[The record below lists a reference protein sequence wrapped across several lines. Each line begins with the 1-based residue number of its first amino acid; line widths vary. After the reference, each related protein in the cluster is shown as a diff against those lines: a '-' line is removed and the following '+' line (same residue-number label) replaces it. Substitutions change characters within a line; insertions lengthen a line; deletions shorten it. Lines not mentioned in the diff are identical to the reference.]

1 MKKENRINDDLLIG
15 SNFQTRTFNNSINFN
30 FAVKKIIMKKA
41 IYTSYGSPEVIKILE
56 TEKPLPKPNEAL
68 IKIKTSS
75 VTRADT
81 MMRAGTP
88 KFGRLFLGLFKPKNT
103 SLGTGFS
110 GIIESVGS
118 EVTQFKI
125 GDEIFGEKLFSNG
138 TNAEFLCI
146 PEDSVIALKPTNI
159 SHQEAA
165 PICDGFLT
173 SYNFLKDI
181 AKIQKEQH
189 ILINGASGSLGTAAV
204 QIAKLMDATVTGVCS
219 TKNIELVKSLGA
231 DFVIDYKKED
241 FTKNNNTYDVIY
253 DSVGKTNYSK
263 SKNALKSSG
272 VFITPVLSLNVLWYS
287 ISNPKRVKFAATGLK
302 KTEEL
307 KRLFLEL
314 VDFFKQKRLKTVIDK
329 TYNLSE
335 IIEAHH
341 YLETDRKVGNIVIIN
356 QQ

>member
-1 MKKENRINDDLLIG
+1 MK
-15 SNFQTRTFNNSINFN
+15 T
-30 FAVKKIIMKKA
+30 A
-41 IYTSYGSPEVIKILE
+41 IYTSYGSPKVIQIIE
-56 TEKPLPKPNEAL
+56 TKKPLPKPNEVL
-68 IKIKTSS
+68 VQIKASS

-81 MMRAGTP
+81 MMRAGKP

-110 GIIESVGS
+110 GVIDSVGS
-118 EVTQFKI
+118 EVTEFKV

-146 PEDSVIALKPTNI
+146 PEDSIIAYKPHNI

-173 SYNFLKDI
+173 SYNFLKDVGNL
-181 AKIQKEQH
+181 KGGQH

-204 QIAKLMDATVTGVCS
+204 QIAKLMGATVTGVCS
-219 TKNIELVKSLGA
+219 NKNIELVKSLGA
-231 DFVIDYKKED
+231 DFVIDYKNES
-241 FTKNNNTYDVIY
+241 FTKNTNMYDVIY

-263 SKNALKSSG
+263 SKNALKSGG

-287 ISNPKRVKFAATGLK
+287 IINPKRVKFAATGLK

-307 KRLFLEL
+307 KRLFIEI
-314 VDFFKQKRLKTVIDK
+314 VDFFKQKRLKMVIDK
-329 TYNLSE
+329 SYNLSE

-356 QQ
+356 QKTNNCEIK

>member
-1 MKKENRINDDLLIG
+1 MK
-15 SNFQTRTFNNSINFN
+15 T
-30 FAVKKIIMKKA
+30 A
-41 IYTSYGSPEVIKILE
+41 IYTSYGSPEVIQIIE
-56 TEKPLPKPNEAL
+56 TEKPLPKSNEL
-68 IKIKTSS
+68 LVQIKASS
-75 VTRADT
+75 GTRADT

-103 SLGTGFS
+103 ALGTGFS
-110 GIIESVGS
+110 GVIESVGS

-146 PEDSVIALKPTNI
+146 PEDSLIAFKPNNI

-181 AKIQKEQH
+181 ANIQQGQH
-189 ILINGASGSLGTAAV
+189 LLINGASGSLGTAAV
-204 QIAKLMDATVTGVCS
+204 QIAKLMGATVTGICS
-219 TKNIELVKSLGA
+219 SKNIELVKSLGA
-231 DFVIDYKKED
+231 DFVIDYKNND
-241 FTKNNNTYDVIY
+241 FTKNTNMYDVIY

-263 SKNALKSSG
+263 SKNALKSNG

-287 ISNPKRVKFAATGLK
+287 MSNPKRVKFAATGLK
-302 KTEEL
+302 KPDEL

-329 TYNLSE
+329 SYNLSE
-335 IIEAHH
+335 IIEAHQ
-341 YLETDRKVGNIVIIN
+341 YLETGRKVGNIVIIN
-356 QQ
+356 QK

>member
-1 MKKENRINDDLLIG
+1 MK
-15 SNFQTRTFNNSINFN
+15 T
-30 FAVKKIIMKKA
+30 A
-41 IYTSYGSPEVIKILE
+41 IYTSYGSPEVIQIVDQ
-56 TEKPLPKPNEAL
+56 EKPLPKPNEVL
-68 IKIKTSS
+68 VRIKASS
-75 VTRADT
+75 ATRADT
-81 MMRAGTP
+81 MMRAGIP
-88 KFGRLFLGLFKPKNT
+88 KLGRLFLGFFKPKNT

-110 GIIESVGS
+110 GVIESVGT
-118 EVTQFKI
+118 EVTQFKL

-146 PEDSVIALKPTNI
+146 AEDSIIAFKPNNL

-165 PICDGFLT
+165 PVCDGFLT

-181 AKIQKEQH
+181 VNIQQGQH

-204 QIAKLMDATVTGVCS
+204 QIAKLMGATVTSVCS
-219 TKNIELVKSLGA
+219 TKNIELVKTLGA
-231 DFVIDYKKED
+231 DFVIDYKNDD
-241 FTKNNNTYDVIY
+241 FTKNTNTYDVIY

-263 SKNALKSSG
+263 SKNALKPSG
-272 VFITPVLSLNVLWYS
+272 VFITPVLSLNILWYS
-287 ISNPKRVKFAATGLK
+287 MSNPKRVKFAATGLK

-314 VDFFKQKRLKTVIDK
+314 VDFFKQKKLNTVIDK

-341 YLETDRKVGNIVIIN
+341 YLETGRKVGNIVIVN
-356 QQ
+356 Q

>member
-1 MKKENRINDDLLIG
+1 MK
-15 SNFQTRTFNNSINFN
+15 T
-30 FAVKKIIMKKA
+30 A
-41 IYTSYGSPEVIKILE
+41 IYTKYGSPEVIQILE
-56 TEKPLPKPNEAL
+56 TEKPLPKPNEVL
-68 IKIKTSS
+68 VKIKASS

-110 GIIESVGS
+110 GIVDLVGL
-118 EVTQFKI
+118 EVNEFKV

-138 TNAEFLCI
+138 TNAEYLCI
-146 PEDSVIALKPTNI
+146 PEDSIIALKPNNI

-181 AKIQKEQH
+181 GNLKQGQH
-189 ILINGASGSLGTAAV
+189 ILVNGASGSLGTAAV
-204 QIAKLMDATVTGVCS
+204 QLAKLMGATVTGVCS
-219 TKNIELVKSLGA
+219 AKNMELVKSLGA
-231 DFVIDYKKED
+231 DFVINYKIND
-241 FTKNNNTYDVIY
+241 FIKNTNIYDIIY

-263 SKNALKSSG
+263 SKSTLKSSG
-272 VFITPVLSLNVLWYS
+272 IFVTPVLSLNVLWYS

-307 KRLFLEL
+307 KQLFLEL
-314 VDFFKQKRLKTVIDK
+314 VDFFKQKRLQTVIDK
-329 TYNLSE
+329 SYNLSE

-341 YLETDRKVGNIVIIN
+341 YLETGRKVGNIVIIN